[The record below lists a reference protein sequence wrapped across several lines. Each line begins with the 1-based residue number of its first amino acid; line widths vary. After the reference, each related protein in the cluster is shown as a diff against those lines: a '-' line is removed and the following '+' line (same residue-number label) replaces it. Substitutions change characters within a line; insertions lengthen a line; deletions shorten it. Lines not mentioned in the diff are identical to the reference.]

1 MSQDLHGQ
9 YTGKMFGQDRIGHTT
24 PDLEA
29 SDSYRPWLPVAFP
42 APYLPGL
49 RQDQGHPKAATKV
62 LSSQML
68 VGLDKS
74 GALVPAGLFCGAQA
88 NGAVLIPSAVVV
100 SASNTVLTLTVAN
113 KCAVGEM
120 VKITDS
126 TGSSPYD
133 GLILACETGTN
144 TTTIVLTIAA
154 GADGAKTAANFTVQS
169 QAGGEYC
176 ILHYGSG
183 SIDAFTTN
191 PLPASAVAEVV
202 TADSFKVLAVPDDAV
217 DGLVVTLP
225 DGKACTITS
234 AMITA
239 AKACDLFP
247 TGVVRPIGLTTRDVY
262 QYIGGV
268 TPKAYVGGLL
278 YTLDPMNP
286 IGFQVHN
293 YTHEMG
299 TAIQTDYVV
308 RVPFIGAS
316 RKALTTLAGTDS
328 VTGFSQSYGLSFTH
342 YTGAP
347 KHGNLVVGA
356 RGLQDAGNFT
366 DYDASKHSIADVCGR
381 ILGVINMVDK
391 IGYMARVKT
400 LWDPSRLVGPYKDP
414 NSASIMMGGS
424 ATGGLPYD
432 INLTTDGAYK
442 LWKDQKKSVSGKPQ
456 LGSYVL
462 IRILL

>member
-1 MSQDLHGQ
+1 MSQDVHGQ

-62 LSSQML
+62 LSSQMV

-74 GALVPAGLFCGAQA
+74 GALVPAGLFCGLQA
-88 NGAVLIPSAVVV
+88 NGAVLIPSGVVV

-113 KCAVGEM
+113 KCAVGEF

-133 GLILACETGTN
+133 GLVLACQSGTN
-144 TTTIVLTIAA
+144 TTTIVLTISV

-176 ILHYGSG
+176 ILHYGTG
-183 SIDAFTTN
+183 SIDAFAVN
-191 PLPASAVAEVV
+191 PASSVGAAVVANSHV
-202 TADSFKVLAVPDDAV
+202 ALAVPADAV
-217 DGLVVTLP
+217 NGTIVTLP
-225 DGKACTITS
+225 DGTAITIS
-234 AMITA
+234 TA
-239 AKACDLFP
+239 DISFATACDLFP
-247 TGVVRPIGLTTRDVY
+247 TGVARPIGLATRDVY

-268 TPKAYVGGLL
+268 SVKSNAGGIL

-308 RVPFIGAS
+308 RVPFVGAT
-316 RKALTTLAGTDS
+316 RGYLAALAITDS
-328 VTGFSQSYGLSFTH
+328 VSGYAPGYGLSFTH
-342 YTGAP
+342 FTGDP
-347 KHGNLVVGA
+347 KQGGLVVA
-356 RGLQDAGNFT
+356 AQGLQDAGNFAT
-366 DYDASKHSIADVCGR
+366 YDASKHTLADVCGR
-381 ILGVINMVDK
+381 VIGVINMVDK

-400 LWDPSRLVGPYKDP
+400 LWDPSRMVGPYKDP
-414 NSASIMMGGS
+414 NPASTMMGGS

-432 INLTTDGAYK
+432 INLTTDGLYK
-442 LWKDQKKSVSGKPQ
+442 LYKDQKKTVTGKAA
-456 LGSYVL
+456 LGTYVL